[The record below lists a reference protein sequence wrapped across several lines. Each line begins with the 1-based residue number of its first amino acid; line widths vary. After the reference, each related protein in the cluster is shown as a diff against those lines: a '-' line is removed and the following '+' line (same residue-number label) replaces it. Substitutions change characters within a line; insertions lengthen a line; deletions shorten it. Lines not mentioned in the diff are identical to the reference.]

1 MYRKLWGDLWGKHT
15 MNIIRTWGDIYLKV
29 FYKDFYILPRNYIE
43 RKYKTLYSIYRTS
56 FDI

>member
-1 MYRKLWGDLWGKHT
+1 